1 MDLNINNI
9 KVKQVSEI
17 KFLGVII
24 DCKLNWKLQ
33 LNYVSSK
40 LSRTIAILHKVKNKL
55 NMKSLILL
63 YNALFLSHLNY
74 CSNIWGNTFKS
85 SLKNI
90 FILQKRAIKCIC
102 NTHSMY
108 TNFYTISNSLKFDDI
123 VKMNSIKFMFRA
135 RNNILPKNLQYYI
148 KLNLIMEICFIELK
162 YELTE
167 KHFVYRILV
176 QCCGT
181 DYHKK

>member
-1 MDLNINNI
+1 
-9 KVKQVSEI
+9 
-17 KFLGVII
+17 
-24 DCKLNWKLQ
+24 
-33 LNYVSSK
+33 
-40 LSRTIAILHKVKNKL
+40 
-55 NMKSLILL
+55 MKSLILL
-63 YNALFLSHLNY
+63 YNDLFLSHLNY

-135 RNNILPKNLQYYI
+135 RNNILPKNLQLLYKAKSYNGNLFHRI
-148 KLNLIMEICFIELK
+148 K
-162 YELTE
+162 
-167 KHFVYRILV
+167 VR
-176 QCCGT
+176 T
-181 DYHKK
+181 DRKAFCLSNTGPML

>member
-1 MDLNINNI
+1 
-9 KVKQVSEI
+9 
-17 KFLGVII
+17 
-24 DCKLNWKLQ
+24 
-33 LNYVSSK
+33 
-40 LSRTIAILHKVKNKL
+40 
-55 NMKSLILL
+55 MKSLILL

-74 CSNIWGNTFKS
+74 CSNIWGNTFKF

-135 RNNILPKNLQYYI
+135 RNNIYLRIYNYYI
-148 KLNLIMEICFIELK
+148 KLNLIMEICFIE
-162 YELTE
+162 
-167 KHFVYRILV
+167 
-176 QCCGT
+176 
-181 DYHKK
+181 

>member
-1 MDLNINNI
+1 MNVNKLSLNISKTNVLLLNIRHKNRNINLDLNINNI
-9 KVKQVSEI
+9 KQVSEI
-17 KFLGVII
+17 KFLGIII

-85 SLKNI
+85 SITNI
-90 FILQKRAIKCIC
+90 FILQKRAIKCIF

-108 TNFYTISNSLKFDDI
+108 INFYTISNSLKFDDI
-123 VKMNSIKFMFRA
+123 VKMNSIKCMFRA
-135 RNNILPKNLQYYI
+135 RNNMLPNNLQLLYKAKSYNG
-148 KLNLIMEICFIELK
+148 NL
-162 YELTE
+162 
-167 KHFVYRILV
+167 FVE
-176 QCCGT
+176 
-181 DYHKK
+181 